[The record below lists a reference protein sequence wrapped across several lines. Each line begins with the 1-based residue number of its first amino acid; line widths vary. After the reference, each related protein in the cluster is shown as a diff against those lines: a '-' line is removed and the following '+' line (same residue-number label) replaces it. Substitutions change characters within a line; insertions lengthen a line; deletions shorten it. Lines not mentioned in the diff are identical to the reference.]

1 MLKIRPHNLERLVD
15 DIKRI
20 VKKQLSSFEFIQY
33 SRAEVYEFYEEDVYG
48 EDFYENLIEILFYTL
63 PKNPEIKIVS
73 DFDDICKKCNN
84 RTEECKLIDENVI
97 EEVQKRGLEIGNSY
111 SAKKILEAFNV
122 ENEIIEKYFEKK

>member
-97 EEVQKRGLEIGNSY
+97 VQKRGLEIGNSY